1 MRCIICY
8 YSGSGNTKL
17 ACHYIAKNIKN
28 IEIDLFNIVKDNTP
42 DLERYN
48 IVGFATFTDFLGVPY
63 LFEKFIEKLNH
74 QNNKPAFVFNTYGM
88 ISGKTLKTFAELVT
102 AKGFNVITGHSLH
115 TPESF
120 PPMIARGMSNKN
132 APNEKE
138 LGKFNKFISE
148 LDQIIENIIDGKEI
162 KKAKISI
169 GFLNS
174 ILPKRSRTK
183 AREDMGEKY
192 VDESLCIECG
202 TCKKSCP
209 YAAIELNPKPVF
221 DMTKCYGCWAC
232 YNHCPQ
238 KAIYTKKFE
247 GVGYYPKPN
256 KQLIEKLKGKKNEI

>member
-1 MRCIICY
+1 MKGIICY

-17 ACHYIAKNIKN
+17 ACQYIAKNIKN
-28 IEIDLFNIVKDNTP
+28 IEIDLFNVVKDNTP

-48 IVGFATFTDFLGVPY
+48 VVGFATFTDFFGVPY
-63 LFEKFIEKLNH
+63 LFEKFIENLTP

-88 ISGKTLKTFAELVT
+88 ISGKTLKTFAELAT

-115 TPESF
+115 TPENY

-138 LGKFNKFISE
+138 LGKFNNFISE
-148 LDQIIENIIDGKEI
+148 LDQIIEDIQNGKEI

-183 AREDMGEKY
+183 AREDMGEKF

-202 TCKKSCP
+202 TCKESCP

-247 GVGYYPKPN
+247 GVGHYPKSN
-256 KQLIEKLKGKKNEI
+256 KQLQEKLGG